1 MKTIIENILTT
12 AQAARDAGQTIR
24 IERTLPAIEINRGED
39 DVFAFQ
45 EHEAEALL
53 EQAKELILDLEELA
67 ETQLSVEDVLLS
79 QAQGW

>member
-1 MKTIIENILTT
+1 MLRNCCGNAK
-12 AQAARDAGQTIR
+12 AARDSGQTIS

-45 EHEAEALL
+45 EHEAEELL
-53 EQAKELILDLEELA
+53 NQAKELILDLGEEA

-79 QAQGW
+79 QEQNW